1 VAGRAGRALGRGPQ
15 RMGFWPAGGAHFR
28 LRDEADRFL
37 VLHLYL
43 PQYRRLLQE
52 AGLPVEAR
60 PMCIHPNTPEYDRG
74 MGELATLTRTVA
86 AGAATAKTFLDRAE
100 WFQLLSDI
108 PRAVRDYD
116 RAFERRGELTPAQ
129 LAFLHVKRGVC

>member
-1 VAGRAGRALGRGPQ
+1 
-15 RMGFWPAGGAHFR
+15 
-28 LRDEADRFL
+28 
-37 VLHLYL
+37 
-43 PQYRRLLQE
+43 
-52 AGLPVEAR
+52 
-60 PMCIHPNTPEYDRG
+60 MCIHPNTPEYDRG

-108 PRAVRDYD
+108 PSAVRDYD

-129 LAFLHVKRGVC
+129 LAFLHVKRGVCYRRLSRYEAALEDLDQAIGLQPQTAYHWSCRGIVRYHQ